1 MKKDFKNMTDEELDK
16 ELERLPR
23 IYQKACMITAIKK
36 VKPNYQTVN
45 ERRILNE
52 YNNNRKRFKS
62 NRSN

>member
-45 ERRILNE
+45 ERRILND
-52 YNNNRKRFKS
+52 RKSKS
-62 NRSN
+62 KSSR

>member
-23 IYQKACMITAIKK
+23 TYQKACMITAIKK

-45 ERRILNE
+45 ERRILND
-52 YNNNRKRFKS
+52 RKSKS
-62 NRSN
+62 KSSR